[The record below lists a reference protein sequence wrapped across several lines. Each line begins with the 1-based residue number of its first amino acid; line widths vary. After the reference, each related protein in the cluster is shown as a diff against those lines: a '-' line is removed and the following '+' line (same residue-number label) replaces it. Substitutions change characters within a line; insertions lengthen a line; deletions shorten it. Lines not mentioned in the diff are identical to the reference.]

1 MPSNTSLGRIPLTVS
16 QPSPRHGRLL
26 HLDVFRG
33 VAAIAVVYAHLAEY
47 VFFPHWSPDWQNVAQ
62 HLAPQLEWGHYRI
75 ERWMADIFRRWID
88 FGRVG
93 VIMFF
98 ALSGFV
104 IHYSISERM
113 KRPLATF
120 AIRRFLR
127 VYPIYWTS
135 LLLALVLAL
144 VGWMPLDVGTH
155 WGQFLV
161 NTTLAQ
167 EWFGVPNVLG
177 VYWTL
182 EIEVLFYVSCA
193 VLFAMGLLQ
202 KPAWRLAASM
212 GFLFIA
218 LITALAAWSMD
229 RRLPLAPGLSLA
241 IMFWA
246 TLWQAWIIKDDRY
259 CLRLAQIGL
268 LIMLALIPVITLV
281 GYNPPGDVLL
291 GGEGWNRLG
300 TYWTALLLF
309 VFLTLSFRGR
319 TWGPAPLL
327 WLGTISYSVY
337 LLHTLVM
344 YAGEATGVM
353 QWMKRYP
360 PTVYFILVIL
370 VSIALGSLTWFLVER
385 SCTMLGRVW
394 TPWER
399 KPKVATEDR
408 TDP

>member
-1 MPSNTSLGRIPLTVS
+1 MKP
-16 QPSPRHGRLL
+16 GRLL

-47 VFFPHWSPDWQNVAQ
+47 VFFPHWSPDWQNVAP

-75 ERWMADIFRRWID
+75 ERWMAEIFRRWID

-104 IHYSISERM
+104 IHYSISNRL
-113 KRPLATF
+113 KRPIATF
-120 AIRRFLR
+120 AVRRLLR
-127 VYPIYWTS
+127 VYPIYWAS
-135 LLLALVLAL
+135 LLMALGLAFM
-144 VGWMPLDVGTH
+144 GWMPLDPATH
-155 WGQFLV
+155 WGQYLANV
-161 NTTLAQ
+161 SLAQ

-182 EIEVLFYVSCA
+182 EIELLFYVCCGIM
-193 VLFAMGLLQ
+193 FALGLMQ
-202 KPAWRLAASM
+202 KPGWRFLAAM
-212 GFLFIA
+212 GFLLIA
-218 LITALAAWSMD
+218 LATAIVAWKLN
-229 RRLPLAPGLSLA
+229 RRLPLAPGLSLS

-246 TLWQAWIIKDDRY
+246 TLWQGWIISSNEACR
-259 CLRLAQIGL
+259 RLAHLGL
-268 LIMLALIPVITLV
+268 VIMLVAMPFITLI
-281 GYNPPGDVLL
+281 GYNPPGEVLS
-291 GGEGWNRLG
+291 GGEGWNRLS

-309 VFLTLSFRGR
+309 VLLTWSFRGR
-319 TWGPAPLL
+319 SWGPKPLL

-344 YAGEATGVM
+344 YAGEASGVM

-360 PTVYFILVIL
+360 PTVYFLLVIA
-370 VSIALGSLTWFLVER
+370 VSIALGSLTWFLIER
-385 SCTMLGRVW
+385 TCTQLGRRW

-399 KPKVATEDR
+399 STGKQAD
-408 TDP
+408 